1 MKPIENTTGEDR
13 AVSALLG
20 KAATLACG
28 VTMKLLGP
36 SSGLKPRRGRKPS
49 EGKRGQRVSLV
60 KGGHSHG

>member
-1 MKPIENTTGEDR
+1 MKPIDTTTGEDR

-28 VTMKLLGP
+28 VTMKLLGRSP
-36 SSGLKPRRGRKPS
+36 GLKPRRGRKPT

-60 KGGHSHG
+60 KGGLRHG

>member
-1 MKPIENTTGEDR
+1 MKPIDTTTGEDR

-36 SSGLKPRRGRKPS
+36 SSGLKPRRGPKPTR
-49 EGKRGQRVSLV
+49 GKRGPRVSRV
-60 KGGHSHG
+60 KGGLHHG